1 MTADRPAEMTK
12 RVEKRRCGGGRTVF
26 FRRNKVRGF
35 LQNSRSDILFHMEGV
50 YFRAFL
56 KSALNDI

>member
-1 MTADRPAEMTK
+1 MRK

-35 LQNSRSDILFHMEGV
+35 LQNSRSDILFHTEGV
-50 YFRAFL
+50 GYFRGVTCIE
-56 KSALNDI
+56 K